1 MAGAAESC
9 HKSLISGRPP
19 PIFGMDN
26 PRGQRDGHAEAGEVL
41 SVTPTGTKLFL
52 QPPPQPVP
60 HTHALAHARTHTQR
74 SWVYFIFSLVKICV
88 RAALLSKPAVAPRIN
103 MRSEDRKLQAK
114 TLFVSPIAA

>member
-19 PIFGMDN
+19 PIFGTDN

-52 QPPPQPVP
+52 QPPPPARA
-60 HTHALAHARTHTQR
+60 THARACTRTHAHTAFLGLF
-74 SWVYFIFSLVKICV
+74 YIF
-88 RAALLSKPAVAPRIN
+88 PRK
-103 MRSEDRKLQAK
+103 DLCPCC
-114 TLFVSPIAA
+114 SPIKASSGP

>member
-19 PIFGMDN
+19 PIFGTDN

-52 QPPPQPVP
+52 QPPPSPC
-60 HTHALAHARTHTQR
+60 HTRTRLHTHARTH
-74 SWVYFIFSLVKICV
+74 SVPGFILYFPS
-88 RAALLSKPAVAPRIN
+88 
-103 MRSEDRKLQAK
+103 
-114 TLFVSPIAA
+114 

>member
-19 PIFGMDN
+19 PIFGDGQPQGTAGQ
-26 PRGQRDGHAEAGEVL
+26 PRRGGGGAECDTHGDKTFPSA
-41 SVTPTGTKLFL
+41 
-52 QPPPQPVP
+52 PPQPVP